1 MWLSDNMTGSDHHTY
16 SATFPVRDRMLQLI
30 SRRLLFILLVC
41 VLIVFFVSLGMRMI
55 RNSEVPEPSYD
66 LVLNG
71 KIALNDTKG
80 YIQRIVRGDLG
91 NVRNDGVFVPIL
103 DVLKQSYVNSMGLLL
118 TALALAVLI
127 GFPLGTF
134 SALTKRKSVTLPVL
148 AFTIIGISVPA
159 FFAALLLRTGELYY
173 VRFTG
178 RQLVKVAGF
187 GWDYK
192 HMLLP
197 VLVLAARPLAYLTRA
212 SFLSLRS
219 TMDEDY
225 IRTARAKGLRNR
237 TTINIHAFPNIAI
250 PVLTAVGVSLRFALV
265 ALPVVEFFFVWPGIG
280 LLMLEAINARQSVLV
295 ITIALALGLTFLVLN
310 LFLDIAYWFVDP
322 RMREAHEGG

>member
-1 MWLSDNMTGSDHHTY
+1 
-16 SATFPVRDRMLQLI
+16 MLQLI
-30 SRRLLFILLVC
+30 GRRLFFILLVC
-41 VLIVFFVSLGMRMI
+41 VLIIFFVNIGMRMI
-55 RNSEVPEPSYD
+55 RNSEVAEPSYD
-66 LVLNG
+66 LVLHS
-71 KIALNDTKG
+71 KIAFQETKSYLQRVTQGELGSVRTSAG
-80 YIQRIVRGDLG
+80 Y
-91 NVRNDGVFVPIL
+91 VPIL

-127 GFPLGTF
+127 GFPLGTY
-134 SALTKRKSVTLPVL
+134 AAVTKRSSVSGPIL

-173 VRFTG
+173 VRYTG
-178 RQLVKVAGF
+178 RQLVKIAGF

-219 TMDEDY
+219 TMDSDY
-225 IRTARAKGLRNR
+225 IRTAAKGLRNR
-237 TTINIHAFPNIAI
+237 TTLWVHAVPNIAV

-280 LLMLEAINARQSVLV
+280 LLMLEAINSRQTVLV
-295 ITIALALGLTFLVLN
+295 ITLALALGLTFLVLN
-310 LFLDIAYWFVDP
+310 LLLDIAYWLIDP
-322 RMREAHEGG
+322 RIRESNESG

>member
-1 MWLSDNMTGSDHHTY
+1 
-16 SATFPVRDRMLQLI
+16 MLQLI
-30 SRRLLFILLVC
+30 SRRLFFILLVC
-41 VLIVFFVSLGMRMI
+41 VLIVFFVNLGMRMI
-55 RNSEVPEPSYD
+55 RNSEVAEPSYD
-66 LVLNG
+66 LVVNG
-71 KIALNDTKG
+71 RIALNDTKG
-80 YIQRIVRGDLG
+80 YIQRIARGDLG
-91 NVRNDGVFVPIL
+91 YARTSGGSVPVL

-118 TALALAVLI
+118 TALGLAILL
-127 GFPLGTF
+127 GFPLGAMA
-134 SALTKRKSVTLPVL
+134 ALSKKRKVTFPVL

-173 VRFTG
+173 VRYTG
-178 RQLVKVAGF
+178 KQLVKIAGF

-197 VLVLAARPLAYLTRA
+197 VLVLAARPVAYLTRS

-237 TTINIHAFPNIAI
+237 TVVNIHAVPNIAV

-280 LLMLEAINARQSVLV
+280 LLMLEAINDRQTVLV
-295 ITIALALGLTFLVLN
+295 VTIALALGLTFLVLN
-310 LFLDIAYWFVDP
+310 LLLDVAYWFVDP
-322 RMREAHEGG
+322 RIREAHESG